1 MYDEA
6 LSSIYQFDKNVKT
19 QSTQTLDIA
28 VLPGDGIG
36 PEVMNAALALLN
48 AVQEICGGPKLHFT
62 SYDAGAQFYAQSG
75 VALPEATL
83 AACERS
89 QAMLFGAMGW
99 PDIRNADGTEI
110 MPQLELRMIFRL
122 YAGVR
127 PIRWFPGLPAVLS
140 DERARGIDFVLIRE
154 QTEGLFH
161 ARGRGVIEDDSV
173 ARDTMQITRA
183 GTARVSEFAFRL
195 AERRRER
202 RKASG
207 LPSLVTCVDKANVF
221 TSMAFFRKVFDEVAA
236 RHPEIASDHSLVDAM
251 AFTMIKKPWVLDV
264 MVMEN
269 MYGDILSDMGAGLI
283 GGLGMAPSGDIGD
296 EHGLFQPVHGTA
308 PDIAGQGKA
317 NPCAMFLSAAMML
330 DWLADRHGEPQLEA
344 GARAIEKAVE
354 LALSSGNAVPM
365 EYGGSAG
372 TAALTAATIG
382 ALPEAWRSGAR
393 SGCGLG
399 Q

>member
-1 MYDEA
+1 MAIWSVRWSVKQY
-6 LSSIYQFDKNVKT
+6 INFGKNVKIKSTT
-19 QSTQTLDIA
+19 QILDIA

-36 PEVMNAALALLN
+36 PEVMGAALELLN
-48 AVQEICGGPKLHFT
+48 AVHDVCGGPELRCT
-62 SYDAGAQFYAQSG
+62 TYDAGAQFYVKSG

-99 PDIRNADGTEI
+99 PDIRNSDGTEI
-110 MPQLELRMIFRL
+110 MPQLELRMMFHL

-127 PIRWFPGLPAVLS
+127 PIRWFPGLPQVLS

-154 QTEGLFH
+154 QTEGLFY
-161 ARGRGVIEDDSV
+161 ARGRGVVENDSV
-173 ARDTMQITRA
+173 AYDTMQITRA

-195 AERRRER
+195 AERRKER
-202 RKASG
+202 RKAAE
-207 LPSLVTCVDKANVF
+207 LASLVTCVDKANVF

-251 AFTMIKKPWVLDV
+251 AFSMIKKPWVLDV

-330 DWLADRHGEPQLEA
+330 DWLADRYGELQLEV
-344 GARAIEKAVE
+344 GARVIGKAVE
-354 LALSSGNAVPM
+354 IALSSGEAVPM
-365 EYGGSAG
+365 EYGGNAG
-372 TAALTAATIG
+372 TAELTAAVTG
-382 ALPEAWRSGAR
+382 ALAEARRRIGS
-393 SGCGLG
+393 
-399 Q
+399 

>member
-1 MYDEA
+1 M
-6 LSSIYQFDKNVKT
+6 KT
-19 QSTQTLDIA
+19 QSTTQILDIA

-36 PEVMNAALALLN
+36 PEVMSAALELLR
-48 AVQEICGGPKLHFT
+48 AVHDRCGGPALQFT
-62 SYDAGAQFYAQSG
+62 TYDAGAQFYAHCG
-75 VALPEATL
+75 VALPEETL
-83 AACERS
+83 SACERS

-110 MPQLELRMIFRL
+110 MPQLELRMAFEL

-127 PIRWFPGLPAVLS
+127 PIRWFPGLPAVLA

-154 QTEGLFH
+154 QTEGLFY
-161 ARGRGVIEDDSV
+161 ARGRGVIENDSM
-173 ARDTMQITRA
+173 AQDTMQITRA

-202 RKASG
+202 RRAAG
-207 LPSLVTCVDKANVF
+207 LASLVTCVDKANVF

-236 RHPEIASDHSLVDAM
+236 RHTETPSNHSLVDAM
-251 AFTMIKKPWVLDV
+251 AFTMVNKPWVLDV

-296 EHGLFQPVHGTA
+296 AHGLFQPVHGTA

-330 DWLADRHGEPQLEA
+330 DWLADRHGEPRLEV
-344 GARAIEKAVE
+344 GARVIEKAVE
-354 LALSSGNAVPM
+354 IALSSGGAVPM
-365 EYGGSAG
+365 EYGGNAG
-372 TAALTAATIG
+372 TEALTAAVIG
-382 ALPEAWRSGAR
+382 ALGEARRRVG
-393 SGCGLG
+393 
-399 Q
+399 

>member
-1 MYDEA
+1 
-6 LSSIYQFDKNVKT
+6 VTT
-19 QSTQTLDIA
+19 QLTTQILEIA

-36 PEVMNAALALLN
+36 PEVMSAALQLLN
-48 AVQEICGGPKLHFT
+48 AVHDVCGGPALQFT
-62 SYDAGAQFYAQSG
+62 AYDAGAQFYARSG
-75 VALPEATL
+75 VALPDSTL
-83 AACERS
+83 RACERS

-99 PDIRNADGTEI
+99 PDICNADGTEI
-110 MPQLELRMIFRL
+110 MPQLELRLAFEL

-127 PIRWFPGLPAVLS
+127 PIRWFPGLPAVLA
-140 DERARGIDFVLIRE
+140 DERARRIDFVLIRE

-161 ARGRGVIEDDSV
+161 ARGRGVIEDDS
-173 ARDTMQITRA
+173 AAYDTMKITRA
-183 GTARVSEFAFRL
+183 GTSRVSEFAFRL

-202 RKASG
+202 RRAAG
-207 LPSLVTCVDKANVF
+207 LGSLVTCVDKANVF

-236 RHPEIASDHSLVDAM
+236 RHREIASNHSLVDAM
-251 AFTMIKKPWVLDV
+251 AFTMVNKPWVLDV

-330 DWLADRHGEPQLEA
+330 DWLADRHREAQLEV
-344 GARAIEKAVE
+344 GARVIEKAVE
-354 LALSSGNAVPM
+354 IALSGGGAVPM

-372 TAALTAATIG
+372 TAELTAAVIG
-382 ALPEAWRSGAR
+382 ALGEARLSA
-393 SGCGLG
+393 
-399 Q
+399 